1 MRDYQANDRFYDML
15 IEAHRNLSDDASAA
29 LNARL
34 LLLLANHVG
43 DLSILQQAIEAARV
57 IDSSN
62 CYKE

>member
-1 MRDYQANDRFYDML
+1 ML